1 MKSLEE
7 LIEEIKREARG
18 EPPEE
23 ARLEAPV
30 FEAPGPASGPAIEP
44 EVFEAYEEWEP
55 WLLAEVELQDEPRP
69 APQPEPEPVEPE
81 PPLEPEP
88 PIVEPRP
95 PLPDEPEEDDEDAGA
110 AGAAPTETDPDE
122 LDFDHLL
129 NLVGGPPAPARED
142 LRPARP
148 PLEPE
153 FLETEP
159 LETEPMRT
167 LEAPSP
173 EPLPEPVPEARLR
186 PRAAKG
192 LRYGVLGLGILAFV
206 IGATIWLAGPAPD
219 RDARPSGVPVGTAGD
234 QRVVAWSVWDGQ
246 TSEGAFVTIVTLGGG
261 KPPVALSIPSY
272 TMVNIPGYGTAAVGD
287 AIAAEGGD
295 RGAVA
300 VENLLG
306 IGIDASA
313 FSTLDD
319 LRRTIDELGG
329 ITIGETTMSGEES
342 VQYLM
347 RGGADSPISA
357 EFQFLR
363 WQELVAGMLD
373 AVNGRTEVFTS
384 LGPEVGPVLA
394 AAGSAGAEV
403 LELPVVDIGA
413 GLARP
418 DAEEVQR
425 IVEQRFLPTART
437 TRTVRL
443 SVLNGVGTPG
453 VGERVSKI
461 LGPAGFKLVASGNAQ
476 TFDFRETQIIA
487 TTEEFLP
494 ESELARDLLGVG
506 KVYVSAQP
514 SGLVDVTVIV
524 GSDFGGT

>member
-23 ARLEAPV
+23 ARFEAPV

-44 EVFEAYEEWEP
+44 EAFEAYEEWEP
-55 WLLAEVELQDEPRP
+55 WLLAETEPSED
-69 APQPEPEPVEPE
+69 PEPEPEPGPVEPV

-95 PLPDEPEEDDEDAGA
+95 PLPDEPGEDDEDGGA
-110 AGAAPTETDPDE
+110 AGTAPTEADPDE
-122 LDFDHLL
+122 VDFDHLL
-129 NLVGGPPAPARED
+129 DLVGGPRAPARVE
-142 LRPARP
+142 LRPTRP

-153 FLETEP
+153 I
-159 LETEPMRT
+159 
-167 LEAPSP
+167 LEAQPAETLGLPSS
-173 EPLPEPVPEARLR
+173 EPLPEPVPETRFR
-186 PRAAKG
+186 PRVVKG
-192 LRYGVLGLGILAFV
+192 LRYGVLGLGILVFV

-219 RDARPSGVPVGTAGD
+219 RDPNPSGVAVGAAAD
-234 QRVVAWSVWDGQ
+234 QSVVAWSVWDGE
-246 TSEGAFVTIVTLGGG
+246 TSEGAFVTVVTLGGG
-261 KPPVALSIPSY
+261 KAPVALSIPSY
-272 TMVNIPGYGTAAVGD
+272 TMANIPGYGTAPVGD

-295 RGAVA
+295 PGAAA

-313 FSTLDD
+313 FSTLED
-319 LRRTIDELGG
+319 LRQTIDELGG
-329 ITIGETTMSGEES
+329 IAIAETTMSGEDA
-342 VQYLM
+342 VRYLM
-347 RGGADSPISA
+347 RGGSDSPISA

-476 TFDFRETQIIA
+476 TFDFKETQIIA